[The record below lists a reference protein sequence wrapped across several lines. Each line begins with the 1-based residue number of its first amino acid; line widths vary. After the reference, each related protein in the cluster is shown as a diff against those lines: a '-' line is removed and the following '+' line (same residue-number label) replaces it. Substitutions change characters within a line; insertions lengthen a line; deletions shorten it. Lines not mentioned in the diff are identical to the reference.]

1 MAMSSDLSRG
11 RRPRLLIPASSH
23 EPLRGL
29 SHTQKVASRRIRRFT
44 LTERAVH
51 WLVVVAFATMLAS
64 GSSVPHGW
72 RITSMPFD
80 IHVGAASVLLA
91 GLALLT
97 WWANR
102 PALRCAVRD
111 LTSFD
116 ATDRRWLAGA
126 PRRAFTREPA
136 PPAGRFNAGQKL
148 NALLASLGL
157 AALYATG
164 LALLVVGRGV
174 PQGPLHTL
182 AAVAMVA
189 LISGHVYMAVLNP
202 GTRHALR
209 GMTLGDVDRAW
220 AEHHHPRWVD
230 EAEPSSPGASAP
242 SGETARSRVSSRCP

>member
-1 MAMSSDLSRG
+1 M
-11 RRPRLLIPASSH
+11 ASS
-23 EPLRGL
+23 
-29 SHTQKVASRRIRRFT
+29 RIRRFT

-64 GSSVPHGW
+64 GSSVPHRW
-72 RITSMPFD
+72 RVTNLPFD
-80 IHVGAASVLLA
+80 IHVGAACVLLV
-91 GLALLT
+91 GLALLA

-102 PALRCAVRD
+102 PALRRTVRD

-116 ATDRRWLAGA
+116 AYDLRWLSGA
-126 PRRAFTREPA
+126 PRRALTREPA
-136 PPAGRFNAGQKL
+136 PPAGRFNAGQKM

-157 AALYATG
+157 VALYATG
-164 LALLVVGRGV
+164 LALLVAGRGI

-182 AAVAMVA
+182 SAVAMVA

-230 EAEPSSPGASAP
+230 EAERSSPSGPAR
-242 SGETARSRVSSRCP
+242 SGEAASGRVSPRSP